1 MNALYRH
8 QASHISPD
16 QSNSAAIEQRGNLL
30 TVARNSN
37 THLRRLGILHDL
49 LHPIYRFGH
58 TCVTWLVLNSEAPIL
73 EFRIPCKP
81 DRYHERVSLQTR

>member
-16 QSNSAAIEQRGNLL
+16 PSNPAAIEQRGNLL

-37 THLRRLGILHDL
+37 THLRRLGVLYDL
-49 LHPIYRFGH
+49 LHPVYCFGH
-58 TCVTWLVLNSEAPIL
+58 TCETWLVLNCEAPVP
-73 EFRIPCKP
+73 EFRILVNLT
-81 DRYHERVSLQTR
+81 DNMYG